1 MHKAL
6 GLLGAS
12 LFVLAP
18 LSTVNAG
25 ALLGPP
31 VDLTDT
37 TDRQIRVEVVTN
49 GCPLMDDPMIPG
61 DERACYEEGVYASD
75 PEAEFALLRTCDNV
89 DRVPPDKRCT
99 DMQVLG
105 NLAFGAGDATIG
117 IPAAEWEGV
126 QIRALGVGV
135 SNVSALT
142 IGIDIATGLGFGGSL
157 PGTGIC
163 PVTSSA
169 PCYWTGNLDAGFP
182 LNLVTRE
189 ATDSLGIASEDTFY
203 YTDLAAFGV
212 FVATSCS
219 DPAAAPAD
227 PQTECQG
234 IPPSRPFRAHDPYDP
249 ADATFT
255 FLAST
260 DNGLLA
266 PAYVPLRWR
275 ITELPEPAAAA
286 LQLGAL
292 VAIAGLAGCRRR
304 RSLRGQ
310 STRSAAGKGGAS

>member
-1 MHKAL
+1 MQI
-6 GLLGAS
+6 S
-12 LFVLAP
+12 L
-18 LSTVNAG
+18 T
-25 ALLGPP
+25 
-31 VDLTDT
+31 
-37 TDRQIRVEVVTN
+37 
-49 GCPLMDDPMIPG
+49 
-61 DERACYEEGVYASD
+61 
-75 PEAEFALLRTCDNV
+75 
-89 DRVPPDKRCT
+89 
-99 DMQVLG
+99 
-105 NLAFGAGDATIG
+105 
-117 IPAAEWEGV
+117 
-126 QIRALGVGV
+126 GVGTT
-135 SNVSALT
+135 NVSELT
-142 IGIDIATGLGFGGSL
+142 IGIDIATGLGFGGSP

-169 PCYWTGNLDAGFP
+169 PCYWTGDLDAGGFP
-182 LNLVTRE
+182 LNLVSRE
-189 ATDSLGIASEDTFY
+189 ATDLLGIASEDTFY

-219 DPAAAPAD
+219 DPAAVPTD
-227 PQTECQG
+227 PLTECQG

-266 PAYVPLRWR
+266 PAYGPFRWR